1 MYSKRFMGY
10 IVYVSNK
17 VYFLKFYNFF
27 NCKIYKFGGGGGGNM
42 DFKKKDIVNILY
54 VNQDVFIFI

>member
-1 MYSKRFMGY
+1 MGY

-27 NCKIYKFGGGGGGNM
+27 NCKIYKFGGGKGGNM
-42 DFKKKDIVNILY
+42 DLKKRY
-54 VNQDVFIFI
+54 S

>member
-1 MYSKRFMGY
+1 MQSKRFMGY

-27 NCKIYKFGGGGGGNM
+27 NCKIYKFVGGGGGGGNI
-42 DFKKKDIVNILY
+42 D
-54 VNQDVFIFI
+54 